1 MQSGRINVIVRFFIS
16 QSPDHI
22 AQEDPVAT
30 RTVYYIEGD
39 GIGAEVWA
47 AGRPVLNKAVEIAY
61 GGANQLDW
69 RELLAGEKGF
79 AETGEYLPQATMDAL
94 AKADL
99 AMKGPLNT
107 PVGKGYRSLNV
118 TMRQVFDLYAC
129 IRPIKYFKGIES
141 PVKRPDLVDM
151 VVFRENTEDVYAG
164 IEYQS
169 GSPEARKLIAF
180 LVDELGAKI
189 DVTAGVGIKPITPAG
204 SKRLIKKALDF
215 AIAEGRPSVTLVH
228 KGNIMKTTE
237 GGFRAWGYELADE
250 EYKGRVVR
258 EGADGEGVIIKDR
271 IADAMFQN
279 VLMYPEQYSV
289 IATTNLNGDYISDAL
304 AAQVGGLGLAPG
316 VNMGDKLAF
325 FEPTHGTA
333 PTIAG
338 KDMANPG
345 SLILSGAMLL
355 EHIGWHEAAALIH
368 ASVEKTLAAKK
379 VTVDLAAQISGATQ
393 VGCKEFGELLLANL

>member
-1 MQSGRINVIVRFFIS
+1 M
-16 QSPDHI
+16 
-22 AQEDPVAT
+22 AT
-30 RTVYYIEGD
+30 KTVYYIEGD
-39 GIGAEVWA
+39 GIGPEVWQ
-47 AGRPVLNKAVEIAY
+47 AGRPVINAAVEKAY
-61 GGANQLDW
+61 GKKNKLDW
-69 RELLAGEKGF
+69 QLLLAGEKAF
-79 AETGEYLPQATMDAL
+79 EETGKHLPKATMDAL
-94 AKADL
+94 AGAEL
-99 AMKGPLNT
+99 AFKGPLNT
-107 PVGKGYRSLNV
+107 PVGKGFRSLNV
-118 TMRQVFDLYAC
+118 TLRQVFDLYAC

-151 VVFRENTEDVYAG
+151 TVFRENTEDVYAG

-169 GSPEARKLIAF
+169 GSPEAKKLIEF

-189 DVTAGVGIKPITPAG
+189 DATAGVGIKPITPAG
-204 SKRLIKKALDF
+204 SKRLVKKAIEYALDQ
-215 AIAEGRPSVTLVH
+215 GKPSVTLVH

-237 GGFRAWGYELADE
+237 GGFRAWGYELAEE

-258 EGADGEGVIIKDR
+258 EGEGGEGVIIKDR

-316 VNMGDKLAF
+316 VNMSDKLAF

-345 SLILSGAMLL
+345 SLILSGAMML
-355 EHIGWHEAAALIH
+355 EHIGWHEAANLIH
-368 ASVEKTLAAKK
+368 KSVEKALADKK
-379 VTVDLAAQISGATQ
+379 VTADLAAQMSEATL
-393 VGCKEFGELLLANL
+393 VGCREFGEILLGNL

>member
-1 MQSGRINVIVRFFIS
+1 MAV
-16 QSPDHI
+16 
-22 AQEDPVAT
+22 
-30 RTVYYIEGD
+30 RTVQYIEGD
-39 GIGAEVWA
+39 GIGPEVWK
-47 AGRPVLNKAVEIAY
+47 AGRPVIDAAVEKAY
-61 GGANQLDW
+61 GGENKLDW
-69 RELLAGEKGF
+69 NLLLAGEVAFK
-79 AETGEYLPQATMDAL
+79 ETGEHLPVATMDAL

-99 AMKGPLNT
+99 AFKGPLNT
-107 PVGKGYRSLNV
+107 PVGEGFRSLNV
-118 TMRQVFDLYAC
+118 TLRQVFDLYAC

-151 VVFRENTEDVYAG
+151 CVFRENTEDVYAG

-169 GSPEARKLIAF
+169 GTPEAKKLIEF
-180 LVDELGAKI
+180 LVDEFGAKI
-189 DVTAGVGIKPITPAG
+189 NDTASVGIKPITPAG
-204 SKRLIKKALDF
+204 SKRLVRKALDF
-215 AIAEGRPSVTLVH
+215 ALEQGKPSVTLIH

-237 GGFRAWGYELADE
+237 GGFRAWGYELAE
-250 EYKGRVVR
+250 QEYKGRVVR
-258 EGADGEGVIIKDR
+258 EGEEGEGVIIKDR

-289 IATTNLNGDYISDAL
+289 LATTNLNGDYISDAL

-316 VNMGDKLAF
+316 VNMGDNLAF

-355 EHIGWHEAAALIH
+355 EHVGWHEAANLIH
-368 ASVEKTLAAKK
+368 RAVEKALEGKK
-379 VTVDLAAQISGATQ
+379 VTVDLAAQIPGSTQ
-393 VGCKEFGELLLANL
+393 VGCQEFGEILLANL

>member
-1 MQSGRINVIVRFFIS
+1 MA
-16 QSPDHI
+16 DKK
-22 AQEDPVAT
+22 
-30 RTVYYIEGD
+30 VYYIEGD
-39 GIGAEVWA
+39 GVGAEVWK
-47 AGRPVLNKAVEIAY
+47 AGMPVLNAAVEKAY
-61 GGANQLDW
+61 GGANKLDW
-69 RELLAGEKGF
+69 VELLAGEKGF
-79 AETGEYLPQATMDAL
+79 AETGEHLPKATMDAL
-94 AKADL
+94 AGAEL

-107 PVGKGYRSLNV
+107 PVGKGFRSLNV
-118 TMRQVFDLYAC
+118 TLRQVFDLYAC
-129 IRPIKYFKGIES
+129 IRPIKYFEGIES

-151 VVFRENTEDVYAG
+151 TIFRENTEDVYAG

-169 GSPEARKLIAF
+169 GSPEAKKLIEF

-189 DVTAGVGIKPITPAG
+189 DITAGVGIKPITPAG
-204 SKRLIKKALDF
+204 SKRLVKKALDF
-215 AIAEGRPSVTLVH
+215 AIAQGKPSVTLVH

-258 EGADGEGVIIKDR
+258 EGEEGEGVIIKDR

-316 VNMGDKLAF
+316 VNMGDNLAF

-345 SLILSGAMLL
+345 SLILSGTMML
-355 EHIGWHEAAALIH
+355 EHIGWHEAAKLIH
-368 ASVEKTLAAKK
+368 DAVEGALADKK
-379 VTVDLAAQISGATQ
+379 VTVDLASQISGSTE
-393 VGCKEFGELLLANL
+393 VGCQAFGEILLKKITDA

>member
-1 MQSGRINVIVRFFIS
+1 MRE
-16 QSPDHI
+16 
-22 AQEDPVAT
+22 EDQLAT
-30 RTVYYIEGD
+30 KTVYYIEGD
-39 GIGAEVWA
+39 GIGPEVWK
-47 AGRPVLNKAVEIAY
+47 AGRPVINAAVEKAY
-61 GGANQLDW
+61 GTENALDW
-69 RELLAGEKGF
+69 QLLLAGERAF
-79 AETGEYLPQATMDAL
+79 EETGEHLPKATMDAL
-94 AKADL
+94 ANAEL
-99 AMKGPLNT
+99 AFKGPLNT
-107 PVGKGYRSLNV
+107 PVGKGFRSLNV
-118 TMRQVFDLYAC
+118 TLRQVFDLYAC

-151 VVFRENTEDVYAG
+151 TVFRENTEDVYAG

-169 GSPEARKLIAF
+169 GSPEAKKLIEF
-180 LVDELGAKI
+180 LVDEFGAKI
-189 DVTAGVGIKPITPAG
+189 DATAGVGIKPITPAG
-204 SKRLIKKALDF
+204 SKRLVKKALDF
-215 AIAEGRPSVTLVH
+215 ALEQGKPSVTLVH

-237 GGFRAWGYELADE
+237 GGFRAWGYELAEE

-258 EGADGEGVIIKDR
+258 EGEDGEGVIIKDR

-355 EHIGWHEAAALIH
+355 EHIGWHEAANLIH
-368 ASVEKTLAAKK
+368 KAVEKALADKK
-379 VTVDLAAQISGATQ
+379 VTVDLAAQISGSTQ
-393 VGCKEFGELLLANL
+393 VGCQEFGEILLGNL

>member
-1 MQSGRINVIVRFFIS
+1 MV
-16 QSPDHI
+16 
-22 AQEDPVAT
+22 EK
-30 RTVYYIEGD
+30 TVYYIEGD
-39 GIGAEVWA
+39 GIGAEVWK
-47 AGRPVLNKAVEIAY
+47 AGRPVLNAAVEKAY
-61 GGANQLDW
+61 GKAKKLNW
-69 RELLAGEKGF
+69 EELLAGEKAF
-79 AETGEYLPQATMDAL
+79 KETGEYLPQATMDVL
-94 AKADL
+94 GGADL
-99 AMKGPLNT
+99 AMKGPLQT
-107 PVGKGYRSLNV
+107 PVGKGFRSLNV

-164 IEYQS
+164 IEYAS
-169 GSPEARKLIAF
+169 GTPEAKKLIDF
-180 LVDELGAKI
+180 LRSELGANV
-189 DVTAGVGIKPITPAG
+189 DLTAGVGIKPMTPAG
-204 SKRLIKKALDF
+204 SKRLVKRAIDF
-215 AIAEGRPSVTLVH
+215 ALKEGKPSVTLVH
-228 KGNIMKTTE
+228 KGNIMKHTE
-237 GGFRAWGYELADE
+237 GGFRAWGYELAAQ
-250 EYKGRVVR
+250 EYAGKVVR
-258 EGADGEGVIIKDR
+258 EGEDGQGSVIIKDR

-316 VNMGDKLAF
+316 VNMGDTLAF

-338 KDMANPG
+338 KDLANPG

-368 ASVEKTLAAKK
+368 ASVEKTLSAKQ
-379 VTVDLAAQISGATQ
+379 VTVDLASQIAGSTQ
-393 VGCKEFGELLLANL
+393 VGCQAFGEIIGSNL

>member
-1 MQSGRINVIVRFFIS
+1 L
-16 QSPDHI
+16 
-22 AQEDPVAT
+22 AE

-39 GIGAEVWA
+39 GIGSEVWK
-47 AGRPVLNKAVEIAY
+47 AGRPVLNAAVEKAY
-61 GGANQLDW
+61 GGANKLDW
-69 RELLAGEKGF
+69 VELLAGEKGY
-79 AETGEYLPQATMDAL
+79 AETGEHLPKATMEAL
-94 AKADL
+94 KGADL

-107 PVGKGYRSLNV
+107 PVGEGFRSLNV

-151 VVFRENTEDVYAG
+151 TVFRENTEDVYAG

-169 GSPEARKLIAF
+169 GSPEAKKLIEF
-180 LVDELGAKI
+180 LVDEMGANI
-189 DVTAGVGIKPITPAG
+189 HETAGVGIKPITPGG
-204 SKRLIKKALDF
+204 SKRLVKKALDF
-215 AIAEGRPSVTLVH
+215 AIEQNKPSVTLVH

-250 EYKGRVVR
+250 EYKGQVVR
-258 EGADGEGVIIKDR
+258 EGEDGSGVIIKDR

-316 VNMGDKLAF
+316 VNMGDNLAF

-345 SLILSGAMLL
+345 SLILSGAMML

-368 ASVEKTLAAKK
+368 AAVEKALEDKK
-379 VTVDLAAQISGATQ
+379 VTVDLAAQISGSTQ
-393 VGCKEFGELLLANL
+393 VGCQEFGEILLKNL

>member
-1 MQSGRINVIVRFFIS
+1 M
-16 QSPDHI
+16 
-22 AQEDPVAT
+22 AE

-39 GIGAEVWA
+39 GIGPEVWK
-47 AGRPVLNKAVEIAY
+47 AGRPVIDAAVEKAY
-61 GGANQLDW
+61 GGANKLNW
-69 RELLAGEKGF
+69 KLLLAGERAF
-79 AETGEYLPQATMDAL
+79 EETGEHLPKATMDAL
-94 AKADL
+94 ASADL
-99 AMKGPLNT
+99 AFKGPLNT
-107 PVGKGYRSLNV
+107 PVGKGFRSLNV
-118 TMRQVFDLYAC
+118 TLRQVFDLYAC

-151 VVFRENTEDVYAG
+151 TVFRENTEDVYAG

-169 GSPEARKLIAF
+169 GSPEAKKLIEF
-180 LVDELGAKI
+180 LVAEMGAKVDI
-189 DVTAGVGIKPITPAG
+189 TAGVGIKPITPAG
-204 SKRLIKKALDF
+204 SKRLVKKALDF
-215 AIAEGRPSVTLVH
+215 AIAQGKPSVTLVH

-237 GGFRAWGYELADE
+237 GGFRAWGYELAE
-250 EYKGRVVR
+250 QEYKGTVVR
-258 EGADGEGVIIKDR
+258 EGEEGEGVIIKDR

-316 VNMGDKLAF
+316 VNMGDNLAF

-355 EHIGWHEAAALIH
+355 EHIGWHEAANLIH
-368 ASVEKTLAAKK
+368 ASVEKALSDKK
-379 VTVDLAAQISGATQ
+379 VTVDLAAQISGSTQ
-393 VGCKEFGELLLANL
+393 VGCQAFGEILLGNL

>member
-1 MQSGRINVIVRFFIS
+1 M
-16 QSPDHI
+16 
-22 AQEDPVAT
+22 AT
-30 RTVYYIEGD
+30 KTVYYIEGD
-39 GIGAEVWA
+39 GIGPEVWK
-47 AGRPVLNKAVEIAY
+47 AGRPVIDAAVEKAY
-61 GGANQLDW
+61 GTENALDW
-69 RELLAGEKGF
+69 QLLLAGERAFK
-79 AETGEYLPQATMDAL
+79 ETGEHLPKATMDAL
-94 AKADL
+94 ANAEL
-99 AMKGPLNT
+99 AFKGPLNT
-107 PVGKGYRSLNV
+107 PVGKGFRSLNV
-118 TMRQVFDLYAC
+118 TLRQVFDLYAC

-151 VVFRENTEDVYAG
+151 TVFRENTEDVYAG

-169 GSPEARKLIAF
+169 GSPEAKKLIEF
-180 LVDELGAKI
+180 LVDEFGAKI
-189 DVTAGVGIKPITPAG
+189 DATAGVGIKPITPAG
-204 SKRLIKKALDF
+204 SKRLVKKALDF
-215 AIAEGRPSVTLVH
+215 ALEQGKPSVTLVH

-237 GGFRAWGYELADE
+237 GGFRAWGYELAEE

-258 EGADGEGVIIKDR
+258 EGEDGEGVIIKDR

-355 EHIGWHEAAALIH
+355 EHIGWHEAANLIH
-368 ASVEKTLAAKK
+368 KAVEKGLADKK
-379 VTVDLAAQISGATQ
+379 VTVDLAAQISGSTQ
-393 VGCKEFGELLLANL
+393 VGCREFGEILLGNL

>member
-1 MQSGRINVIVRFFIS
+1 MVQK
-16 QSPDHI
+16 
-22 AQEDPVAT
+22 
-30 RTVYYIEGD
+30 TVYYIEGD
-39 GIGAEVWA
+39 GIGPEVWK
-47 AGRPVLNKAVEIAY
+47 AGRPVLNAAVAKAY
-61 GGANQLDW
+61 GDDNKLNW
-69 RELLAGEKGF
+69 IELLAGEKGF
-79 AETGEYLPQATMDAL
+79 AETGEHLPKATMDAL
-94 AKADL
+94 AGAEL
-99 AMKGPLNT
+99 AFKGPLNT
-107 PVGKGYRSLNV
+107 PVGKGFRSLNV
-118 TMRQVFDLYAC
+118 TLRQVFDLYAC

-151 VVFRENTEDVYAG
+151 CIFRENTEDVYAG

-169 GSPEARKLIAF
+169 GTLEAKKLIEF

-189 DVTAGVGIKPITPAG
+189 DATASVGIKPITPAG
-204 SKRLIKKALDF
+204 SKRLVKKALDF
-215 AIAEGRPSVTLVH
+215 AIEHDKPSVTLVH

-237 GGFRAWGYELADE
+237 GGFRTWGYELAE
-250 EYKGRVVR
+250 QEYKGRVVR
-258 EGADGEGVIIKDR
+258 EGEEGNGVILKDR

-304 AAQVGGLGLAPG
+304 AAQVGGLGLSPG

-345 SLILSGAMLL
+345 SLILSGAMMF
-355 EHIGWHEAAALIH
+355 EHLGWHEAANLIH
-368 ASVEKTLAAKK
+368 AAVEKALEGKK
-379 VTVDLAAQISGATQ
+379 VTVDLASQIPGSTR
-393 VGCKEFGELLLANL
+393 VGCQEFGEILLANL

>member
-1 MQSGRINVIVRFFIS
+1 M
-16 QSPDHI
+16 
-22 AQEDPVAT
+22 T
-30 RTVYYIEGD
+30 KKTVYYIEGD
-39 GIGAEVWA
+39 GIGPEVWKA
-47 AGRPVLNKAVEIAY
+47 TLPVLNTAIEKAY
-61 GGANQLDW
+61 GGANELDW
-69 RELLAGEKGF
+69 QELLAGEKGF
-79 AETGEYLPQATMDAL
+79 AETGEHLPKATMDAL
-94 AKADL
+94 SKAEL

-107 PVGKGYRSLNV
+107 PVGEGFRSLNV
-118 TMRQVFDLYAC
+118 TLRQVFDLYAC

-169 GSPEARKLIAF
+169 GSSEAKKLIDF
-180 LVDELGAKI
+180 LVDELGANI
-189 DVTAGVGIKPITPAG
+189 DPTASVGIKPITPAG
-204 SKRLIKKALDF
+204 SKRLVKKALDF
-215 AIAEGRPSVTLVH
+215 AIAENKPSVTLIH

-237 GGFRAWGYELADE
+237 GGFRAWGYELAEE
-250 EYKGRVVR
+250 EYKGKVVR
-258 EGADGEGVIIKDR
+258 EGQDGPGVIIKDR

-289 IATTNLNGDYISDAL
+289 LATTNLNGDYISDAL

-316 VNMGDKLAF
+316 VNMGDTLAF
-325 FEPTHGTA
+325 FEATHGTA

-338 KDMANPG
+338 KDLANPG

-368 ASVEKTLAAKK
+368 ASVEKALAAKK
-379 VTVDLAAQISGATQ
+379 VTVDLAAQINGATQ
-393 VGCKEFGELLLANL
+393 VGCQEFGEILLANL